1 MPLEV
6 GKIVEGKV
14 TGITAFGAFIQLP
27 EGKTG
32 LVHISEVAQEYV
44 KDVSAHLKEN
54 QMVKVKVLSIDAN
67 GKVSLSIKKAMEERP
82 TVPKSRPPVEV
93 DWNAGKNNVSNGS
106 FEDRLAKFM
115 KDSDEKLHDLK
126 KSVESKRGSSG
137 YRKSAQY

>member
-6 GKIVEGKV
+6 GQIIEGKV
-14 TGITAFGAFIQLP
+14 TGITAFGAFVQLP

-44 KDVSAHLKEN
+44 KDIGSHLKEN
-54 QMVKVKVLSIDAN
+54 QIVKVKVLTVDLN
-67 GKVSLSIKKAMEERP
+67 GKVSLSIKKACDQ
-82 TVPKSRPPVEV
+82 KPPVVVSRAPSEME
-93 DWNAGKNNVSNGS
+93 WSSSKNSSGNAS

-126 KSVESKRGSSG
+126 KSMDSKRGNSG

>member
-6 GKIVEGKV
+6 GQIIEGKV

-44 KDVSAHLKEN
+44 KDISSHLKEN
-54 QMVKVKVLSIDAN
+54 QIIKVKVLTIDQN
-67 GKVSLSIKKAMEERP
+67 GKVSLSIKKACDQ
-82 TVPKSRPPVEV
+82 KPPVVVSKAPMEV
-93 DWNAGKNNVSNGS
+93 EWNNSKNSSGNAS

-126 KSVESKRGSSG
+126 KSVDSKRGNSG

>member
-6 GKIVEGKV
+6 GQIIEGKV
-14 TGITAFGAFIQLP
+14 TGITAFGAFVQLP

-44 KDVSAHLKEN
+44 KDIGSHLKEN
-54 QMVKVKVLSIDAN
+54 QIVTVKVLTVDLN
-67 GKVSLSIKKAMEERP
+67 GKVSLSIKKACEQ
-82 TVPKSRPPVEV
+82 KPPVVVSRSPVEMEWSSSKNSSV
-93 DWNAGKNNVSNGS
+93 NAS

-126 KSVESKRGSSG
+126 KSMDSKRGNSG